1 VKDDMLNVRLRE
13 LQFVL
18 EITFVSNSV
27 IWELLEQLML
37 FFGER
42 YV

>member
-1 VKDDMLNVRLRE
+1 MLNVRLRE